1 MMKKY
6 VKCSEWVYIT
16 FTMFTE
22 SIYFHKAEK
31 EDRKMGRV
39 VCDYFDGNVC
49 M

>member
-22 SIYFHKAEK
+22 
-31 EDRKMGRV
+31 DRKMGRV
-39 VCDYFDGNVC
+39 VCDFFDGNV
-49 M
+49 